1 MKHLL
6 FVLSGF
12 ATQIACEGDQ
22 KESWLITLSIAEHVF
37 KNLFLEIYSAAIQ
50 DRCDMNIFIPRKFV
64 DVALDV
70 RDKIFNEDFKLGI
83 ISKFFYLLH
92 LASNAFRV
100 IWVHHVSYLLTVL
113 HKGDSMA
120 GIIDER
126 IYPPLVFF

>member
-1 MKHLL
+1 M
-6 FVLSGF
+6 SGL

-22 KESWLITLSIAEHVF
+22 KESWLIRFSITEHVF

-50 DRCDMNIFIPRKFV
+50 DSCDMNIFIPRKSV
-64 DVALDV
+64 NVALDV
-70 RDKIFNEDFKLGI
+70 RDEMFNEEFKLGI

-92 LASNAFRV
+92 LALHAFRV